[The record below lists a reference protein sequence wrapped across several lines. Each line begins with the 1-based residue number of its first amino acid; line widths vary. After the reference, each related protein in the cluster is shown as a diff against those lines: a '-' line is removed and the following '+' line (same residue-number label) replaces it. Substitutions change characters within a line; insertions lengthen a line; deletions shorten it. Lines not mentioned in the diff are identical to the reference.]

1 MNTLALVTAVVLI
14 DLLGIVITK
23 KVYVLNSFLNEWYDT
38 YKLTASLLDCL
49 IFIIVIM
56 LVFFTAPKN
65 ASPLVLTGIAI
76 LYQIIHDVLF
86 YWLVIIPLPAGEN
99 AIIDLFKKYVKGASV
114 GVLIGDSIMMA
125 LIMGLY
131 FAVYRLPTNI
141 LLFLLSLGIYSIGYM
156 VYS

>member
-1 MNTLALVTAVVLI
+1 MNTLALLTAIVLI
-14 DLLGIVITK
+14 DFLGIFITK
-23 KVYVLNSFLNEWYDT
+23 KVYILNSFLNEWYDT

-49 IFIIVIM
+49 IFVIVIM

-65 ASPLVLTGIAI
+65 ASPLVIIGIAI

-86 YWLVIIPLPAGEN
+86 YWLVILPVPQGEN
-99 AIIDLFKKYVKGASV
+99 AIIDLFKKYVKGANI
-114 GVLIGDSIMMA
+114 GVLVGDSIMMA

-131 FAVYRLPTNI
+131 FLLFRLSPNI
-141 LLFLLSLGIYSIGYM
+141 LAFLLSLGVYSIGYI